1 MFFDRWCSISLGYHC
16 FIILNYNLIFMT
28 KKTKQNLHNFVIYK
42 FKLFECQQRNM
53 YLSKGNSDKVLEDA
67 QKHLGSF
74 FEGNKITIS
83 FNSSN
88 ENNDHTLYPNDI
100 IANREKVIL
109 LRINNV
115 IQKSLVRE
123 DNTSRG
129 RIPNYNEVKEN
140 SYPYSY
146 VIIDNRDGIGQIA
159 IERSSAWGSNT
170 DKVRD
175 ILQQSLHAKLADTYG
190 LDISIDAKMSSTKFW
205 DFIHYRLKKEND
217 QITKIQ
223 FSFPNKKKVLPI
235 DTPTIKN
242 ENIRAMMNIAEIS
255 GAIKSAFQMEFDS
268 EGNDKINEKNQDLAE
283 MVNICANNAYE
294 LSVYFKDFKVYRCN
308 ENVFADYALD
318 HATLNS
324 FQIGDRIFSE
334 TKDEGEFM
342 LLQWLDNIRKETHD
356 YDTAKQT
363 FKRKNARAS

>member
-1 MFFDRWCSISLGYHC
+1 
-16 FIILNYNLIFMT
+16 MT
-28 KKTKQNLHNFVIYK
+28 KESKQDLHQFVIYK
-42 FKLFECQQRNM
+42 FTLFECQEKT
-53 YLSKGNSDKVLEDA
+53 LFKSKGNSDKVLEDA

-74 FEGNKITIS
+74 FEGKKILLS
-83 FNSSN
+83 SNSSN
-88 ENNDHTLYPNDI
+88 ENNDYTLYPNDI
-100 IANREKVIL
+100 IANSEKVIL

-115 IQKSLVRE
+115 VQKTLVKP
-123 DNTSRG
+123 DNSSKEEET
-129 RIPNYNEVKEN
+129 NYSEVKEN

-175 ILQQSLHAKLADTYG
+175 ILQQALHRKLADNYG
-190 LDISIDAKMSSTKFW
+190 LDISIDAKMSPTKFW
-205 DFIHYRLKKEND
+205 DFIHYRLNKAKD

-223 FSFPNKKKVLPI
+223 FAFSNTKKVTPI
-235 DTPTIKN
+235 DAPKIKSDN
-242 ENIRAMMNIAEIS
+242 LNAIINISNIS

-268 EGNDKINEKNQDLAE
+268 AGNEKINEKNQDLAE

-308 ENVFADYALD
+308 ENVLADYTLD
-318 HATLNS
+318 RATLDN
-324 FQIGDRIFSE
+324 FQIGSRILSE
-334 TKDEGEFM
+334 KKEEGEFM
-342 LLQWLDNIRKETHD
+342 LLQWLDNIRTETHD